1 MGTPAAFLVALV
13 RAHRW
18 SPGCETGD
26 ADAIHRDEVDF
37 CAPQVA
43 DQAPSGTSSAG
54 AAVASRAD
62 LLTCGRLLISS
73 LNASAAGGGGG
84 GAINGRGLDDTD
96 LFDEEEEEVFNREW
110 DAIGAR
116 DWSVGH
122 ADPDR
127 VRSPLSIGSTAS
139 GGEMGVFFRLPS
151 RHEKQRELWGIGVA
165 DSGVQR
171 QFLVQQEARFLVLLS
186 NVPFQTFLRSLLEET
201 AATFFKQQ
209 DTLRDFDVLEAL
221 HRRLTSK
228 IDFAELP
235 YREIHV
241 GLPVVPLVRWFCKD
255 IMAVLRVVLLEGRVA
270 CFSSDAS
277 AASAAPLALLAL
289 LPGMLAESA
298 GFTSRT
304 IQAVI
309 YRLRRFGMPFSL
321 FHDGFVLQ
329 PCFASGQ
336 EEEVYA
342 SKGFLVG
349 VSDSLLLKNPK
360 AQLDLIVDLDIW
372 QVVAF
377 PTLKTEHA
385 FGFGGS
391 ATALIDSVMRRIDS
405 ANPGASHRGALT
417 DSKSQSPSPG
427 GGGSGRGDNSSN
439 RLERQQSRVGAAMES
454 IESDTDWVLGQ
465 FQTYFEQ
472 FLEEGFRGLFGS
484 SSSGDGTTD
493 ESSSTSS
500 SSHYDP
506 YHPSI
511 RTRLEDLTAPVFGEH
526 AKFYSDYGRAWT
538 HAWQQTH
545 NYSEWVSAHRLE
557 RRRSTVAMPTPPPQE
572 GHAMYMYPNGD
583 EYDGEFVRGK
593 RHGFGV
599 YVEFVTKNQY
609 EGDWERDERHGKG
622 VLTSKISGYIY
633 DGEWKHDMRSGHGH
647 SALKNVETYTGE
659 WLDNFF
665 HGMGVYTNAD
675 GDVFNG
681 EWHRGVKHGAGKVT
695 VARRRREDE
704 FEGVKQYTGEF
715 VNGKF
720 HGMGACEYM
729 DGTEYSGG
737 FQDGKRHGNG
747 VLVRPNGDRYDGQW
761 WKGFRHGEGS
771 AYSGKSGI
779 TKEGT
784 WQKDADVDGT
794 WFIVYQ
800 NGDKYSGECRRG
812 RPWGEGVCKYANGS
826 SYSGAWADGLREGF
840 GVCVNPDGSMLE
852 GEWKN
857 SVFVKSVRRPSRF
870 VDIPLS
876 TEGQQRERRSSSS
889 ASSSLT
895 SRCDDQ
901 SVSHPA
907 DGHHVHVYPNG
918 DVYDGEFRGGKR
930 HGFGVFTERAT
941 GNVYEGE
948 WDHDSRHGSGVLT
961 SGLKDFIYDGH
972 WERDV
977 RQGYGHCVIRG
988 CETYSGHWS
997 NNQFHGTGKYIDAEG
1012 AVYEGEFAYG
1022 KKHGVGK
1029 QMSSSGG
1036 QKGGVSYSGE
1046 WREGVREGIGD
1057 AVFVD
1062 GSTYSGSWKN
1072 DRQDGEGTFVSGQS
1086 GGEKYVG
1093 QWRRGRR
1100 EGAGVLSIAAS
1111 GVTKEGEWVADEPV
1125 DGDWTITFPDGSKFT
1140 GECVKGRPHGRG
1152 VCKYA
1157 NGDLYDGM
1165 WVNGKRHGTGTGF
1178 FANGES
1184 FVGDWENNHVALNG
1198 RGRLTLRDG
1207 TEHVYAK

>member
-1 MGTPAAFLVALV
+1 MDDTTDATDATDPAFLLALV

-26 ADAIHRDEVDF
+26 DDAVHLDEVDF
-37 CAPQVA
+37 CVPRALE
-43 DQAPSGTSSAG
+43 QAPGGRPG
-54 AAVASRAD
+54 AREAVASRAD
-62 LLTCGRLLISS
+62 LLACGRLLLSS
-73 LNASAAGGGGG
+73 LTTGGGR
-84 GAINGRGLDDTD
+84 GAIRDDAE
-96 LFDEEEEEVFNREW
+96 LLDEEEEEVFNREW
-110 DAIGAR
+110 DAIGTR
-116 DWSVGH
+116 EWSAGH
-122 ADPDR
+122 VDPDR
-127 VRSPLSIGSTAS
+127 ALSPQSPRLGAS
-139 GGEMGVFFRLPS
+139 GGEAGVFFRVPTSGGGQL
-151 RHEKQRELWGIGVA
+151 QLWGVGVA
-165 DSGVQR
+165 DPGAQR
-171 QFLVQQEARFLVLLS
+171 PFLVQQEARFLVLLS
-186 NVPFQTFLRSLLEET
+186 TVPFQTFLRSLVEET
-201 AATFFKQQ
+201 AASFFKQQ

-228 IDFAELP
+228 INFSELP

-241 GLPVVPLVRWFCKD
+241 GLPVLPLVRWLRKD
-255 IMAVLRVVLLEGRVA
+255 IIAVLRVVLLEGRVA
-270 CFSSDAS
+270 CYSSDAS
-277 AASAAPLALLAL
+277 LASAASMALLAL
-289 LPGMLAESA
+289 LPGVLADSA

-321 FHDGFVLQ
+321 LHDGFALQ
-329 PCFASGQ
+329 PCLSPGH

-342 SKGFLVG
+342 SAGFLVG
-349 VSDSLLLKNPK
+349 ASDSLLLKSPK
-360 AQLDLIVDLDIW
+360 AQLDLIVDLDIR
-372 QVVAF
+372 QVVVF

-385 FGFGGS
+385 FGFGSS
-391 ATALIDSVMRRIDS
+391 AAALIDTIMRRIDTAHPQKSGTRS
-405 ANPGASHRGALT
+405 AHSADLP
-417 DSKSQSPSPG
+417 
-427 GGGSGRGDNSSN
+427 N

-472 FLEEGFRGLFGS
+472 FLEEGFHGLFGS
-484 SSSGDGTTD
+484 GTSSGDVADG
-493 ESSSTSS
+493 
-500 SSHYDP
+500 SHYDP

-511 RTRLEDLTAPVFGEH
+511 RTRLEDLTAPVFGEN
-526 AKFYSDYGRAWT
+526 AKFYADYGRAWT

-545 NYSEWVSAHRLE
+545 NYNKWISAHRLE
-557 RRRSTVAMPTPPPQE
+557 RRRSTVVAPVPPPQE
-572 GHAMYMYPNGD
+572 GHATYSYPNGD

-609 EGDWERDERHGKG
+609 EGDWDHDERHGKG
-622 VLTSKISGYIY
+622 VLTSKASGYIY
-633 DGEWKHDMRSGHGH
+633 DGEWKHDMRCGHGH

-675 GDVFNG
+675 GDVYNG
-681 EWHRGVKHGAGKVT
+681 EWRRGVKHGAGKLT

-784 WQKDADVDGT
+784 WQKDADMDGT

-812 RPWGEGVCKYANGS
+812 RPWGEGICKYANGS
-826 SYSGAWADGLREGF
+826 SYSGMWIDGLREGF

-852 GEWKN
+852 GEWTN

-870 VDIPLS
+870 VDVPLS
-876 TEGQQRERRSSSS
+876 TDGHQRERRSSSS
-889 ASSSLT
+889 AASAVT
-895 SRCDDQ
+895 SKSDDPG
-901 SVSHPA
+901 VSHSV
-907 DGHHVHVYPNG
+907 DGHHVRVYPNG
-918 DVYDGEFRGGKR
+918 DVYDGEFRDGKR

-941 GNVYEGE
+941 GNVYEGD
-948 WDHDSRHGSGVLT
+948 WDRDTRHGNGVLT

-972 WERDV
+972 WDRDI

-988 CETYSGHWS
+988 CETYSGNWS

-1012 AVYEGEFAYG
+1012 AVYEGEFACG

-1029 QMSSSGG
+1029 QVLCPGG

-1046 WREGVREGIGD
+1046 WRDGVREGIGD
-1057 AVFVD
+1057 AVFAD
-1062 GSTYSGSWKN
+1062 GATYSGSWKN
-1072 DRQDGEGTFVSGQS
+1072 DLQDGEGTFVSGQS

-1100 EGAGVLSIAAS
+1100 EGAGVLTIAAS
-1111 GVTKEGEWVADEPV
+1111 GVTKEGEWVADEAV
-1125 DGDWTITFPDGSKFT
+1125 DGDWTIAFPDGSKFT

-1165 WVNGKRHGTGTGF
+1165 WVNGKRHGIGTGF

-1184 FVGDWENNHVALNG
+1184 FVGDWENNHVSLNG